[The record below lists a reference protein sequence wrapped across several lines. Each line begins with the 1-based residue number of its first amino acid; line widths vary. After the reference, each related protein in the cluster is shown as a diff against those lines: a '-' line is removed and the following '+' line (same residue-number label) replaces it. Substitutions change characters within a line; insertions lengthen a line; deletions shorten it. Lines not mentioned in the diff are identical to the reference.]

1 MTTDQRLGV
10 ELEQALDD
18 AVAGVGFSALRSAV
32 SRLSETYR
40 APHAG
45 EHRGSSLPNDLAVL
59 AYVATRMPA
68 TLAVAR
74 VVLRELRAR
83 CPALQV
89 ERLLDLGSG
98 PGTTLWAA
106 GFEIPEL
113 VHATLVEP
121 AAAMMT
127 TAQSLLNESSLDRR
141 VATTWYPRGI
151 DIPRT
156 DDAHDLVVV
165 GYLLTELDDTSRRA
179 LLHLA
184 WERCRGAVIVI
195 LPGSTE
201 GFQAMLD
208 SRTQLLSLGA
218 TLIAPCPHAEPCPLP
233 KDDWCHFGVR
243 LNRSSLHRRLK
254 GGSLPYED
262 EKYSYLVATRG
273 AGYPAT
279 ARVLRRPW
287 KHHRR
292 VTLRLCGADGVRDE
306 VVTRTNR
313 VVYRQAR
320 KAKWGENWAGG

>member
-1 MTTDQRLGV
+1 MTTEQPLSV
-10 ELEQALDD
+10 ELEQAIDD
-18 AVAGVGFSALRSAV
+18 AVAGVRFSALRSAV
-32 SRLSETYR
+32 SRVSETYR
-40 APHAG
+40 ALHAG
-45 EHRGSSLPNDLAVL
+45 AHRGSSLPDDLAVL

-121 AAAMMT
+121 VAAMMT
-127 TAQSLLNESSLDRR
+127 TARGLLNESSLDRR
-141 VATTWYPRGI
+141 VATTWYRRAI
-151 DIPRT
+151 DMPRT
-156 DDAHDLVVV
+156 DDAHDLVVA

-179 LLHLA
+179 LLRLA
-184 WERCRGAVIVI
+184 WEKCRGAVIVI
-195 LPGSTE
+195 VPGSTE

-218 TLIAPCPHAEPCPLP
+218 TLVAPCPHPEPCPLLN
-233 KDDWCHFGVR
+233 DWCHFGVR

-262 EKYSYLVATRG
+262 EKYGYLVATRG
-273 AGYPAT
+273 AGYPAS

-313 VVYRQAR
+313 VAYRQAR
-320 KAKWGENWAGG
+320 KVRWGEDWAGG

>member
-1 MTTDQRLGV
+1 MTTDQPLSL
-10 ELEQALDD
+10 ELEQAVDHAL
-18 AVAGVGFSALRSAV
+18 AGVRFSALRSAV
-32 SRLSETYR
+32 SGLSDSYR
-40 APHAG
+40 EPRAG
-45 EHRGSSLPNDLAVL
+45 PRRGSSLPDDLAVL

-74 VVLRELRAR
+74 AVLRELRAR
-83 CPALQV
+83 CPALKV

-121 AAAMMT
+121 GAA
-127 TAQSLLNESSLDRR
+127 TATMARRLLHESSLDRR
-141 VATTWYPRGI
+141 VATTWYPRAI
-151 DIPRT
+151 DVPRT

-179 LLHLA
+179 LLNLA
-184 WERCRGAVIVI
+184 WEQCRGAVIVI
-195 LPGSTE
+195 VPGSTE
-201 GFQAMLD
+201 GYQAMLD
-208 SRTQLLSLGA
+208 SRTQLLGLGA
-218 TLIAPCPHAEPCPLP
+218 NLVAPCPHAETCPLP
-233 KDDWCHFGVR
+233 EDDWCHFGVR

-262 EKYSYLVATRG
+262 EKYGYLVATRG
-273 AGYPAT
+273 AGHPAS

-313 VVYRQAR
+313 VAYRHAR
-320 KAKWGENWAGG
+320 KVKWGEDWAED